1 MFTKGVLTRL
11 GFAFAVFF
19 SAILIAGSPAFGQAE
34 FREPVNDE
42 RNPGRGLRVLQV
54 DAGGTAA
61 RLRLQPMDML
71 TRYGKFEIIDHSSY
85 FKAREAYDKL
95 VPSVEIEVWRGD
107 TRLKTKVPTGPLGID
122 TMEDNPVAF
131 QFRLIM
137 QSIEVGR
144 QIPEYQRGVEFTDVE
159 DENKALEKGRAF
171 IDAAERDGTL
181 TRSQILVARIELI
194 LDNAPEAELNKQK
207 ELIATFISTE
217 PVAFCYYLGTELW
230 KRKHFRAAIPLLKRY
245 LGSYPDD
252 LETRLNVGYAAFHIG
267 SWDEAEAAAD
277 HILRNPERLAEQG
290 FVVAYQNKMMAALA
304 RKDFSNSIVFAEKCF
319 EIKQTGFF
327 LSVMLLAAAQKGD
340 IEKFKEASHKF
351 QETLPADYE
360 KYKFRIDAA
369 EALALV
375 KNNQEDLGRE
385 IVQRGK
391 TIDRVEGRLKY
402 FWSYYPHGMDI
413 VDNWQRLAKN

>member
-1 MFTKGVLTRL
+1 MFTKGVLTRP

-19 SAILIAGSPAFGQAE
+19 SAILLTCSPAFGQTE
-34 FREPVNDE
+34 FRKPENIE
-42 RNPGRGLRVLQV
+42 RVPGRGLRVLQV
-54 DAGGTAA
+54 SAGSTAA
-61 RLRLQPMDML
+61 RLGLQPMDML
-71 TRYGKFEIIDHSSY
+71 TRYGKFEIIDLSSY
-85 FKAREAYDKL
+85 FKAREAYDKF
-95 VPSVEIEVWRGD
+95 VPHVEIEVWRGD
-107 TRLKTKVPTGPLGID
+107 TRLKTKIPTGPLGID
-122 TMEDNPVAF
+122 TMEDYPGAF
-131 QFRLIM
+131 EFRLIV
-137 QSIEVGR
+137 QSAEVAR
-144 QIPEYQRGVEFTDVE
+144 QIPDYQRGVEFTDVE

-171 IDAAERDGTL
+171 IDAAERDGTM

-194 LDNAPEAELNKQK
+194 LDHASEAELNKQK

-217 PVAFCYYLGTELW
+217 PVAFCYYLGTDLW
-230 KRKHFRAAIPLLKRY
+230 KRKHFRAAIPLMKRY

-267 SWDEAEAAAD
+267 LWDEAEATAD
-277 HILRNPERLAEQG
+277 HILRNPERLAPQG

-304 RKDFSNSIVFAEKCF
+304 RRDFSNSIVFAEKCL

-327 LSVMLLAAAQKGD
+327 LSVLLLAAAQKGD
-340 IEKFKEASHKF
+340 LEKFKETSHRFEK
-351 QETLPADYE
+351 TLPEDYE

-375 KNNQEDLGRE
+375 RNNQEAAARE

>member
-1 MFTKGVLTRL
+1 MTTISLKRIGCLAAALLLTVTFSTVLRAQQL
-11 GFAFAVFF
+11 SREQCGAVPI
-19 SAILIAGSPAFGQAE
+19 SVTHRGAKWVIEGKTNRVTLNEKDLALSIQAGPA
-34 FREPVNDE
+34 
-42 RNPGRGLRVLQV
+42 
-54 DAGGTAA
+54 
-61 RLRLQPMDML
+61 
-71 TRYGKFEIIDHSSY
+71 
-85 FKAREAYDKL
+85 
-95 VPSVEIEVWRGD
+95 
-107 TRLKTKVPTGPLGID
+107 
-122 TMEDNPVAF
+122 
-131 QFRLIM
+131 
-137 QSIEVGR
+137 
-144 QIPEYQRGVEFTDVE
+144 
-159 DENKALEKGRAF
+159 
-171 IDAAERDGTL
+171 
-181 TRSQILVARIELI
+181 
-194 LDNAPEAELNKQK
+194 
-207 ELIATFISTE
+207 
-217 PVAFCYYLGTELW
+217 
-230 KRKHFRAAIPLLKRY
+230 RY

-252 LETRLNVGYAAFHIG
+252 LETRLNVGYVAFHIG
-267 SWDEAEAAAD
+267 LWDEAEATAD

-304 RKDFSNSIVFAEKCF
+304 RKDFANSIVFAEKCF

-375 KNNQEDLGRE
+375 KNNQEDLAHE